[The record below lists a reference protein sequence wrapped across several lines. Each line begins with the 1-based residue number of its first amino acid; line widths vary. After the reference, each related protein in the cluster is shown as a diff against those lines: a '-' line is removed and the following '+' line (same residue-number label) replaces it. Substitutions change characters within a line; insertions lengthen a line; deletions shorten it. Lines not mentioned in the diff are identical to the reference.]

1 MAKTQRSDPYKQ
13 FNIRSRKFTF
23 LSNKNLSG
31 SRKLRR
37 IKSLLALYLATFVL
51 RLGFGQI
58 ALILPWKLADL
69 GVSFQSLGFIMA
81 SNSLAEMLAAFPAG
95 FFSDRFKR
103 KPIIVVGLA
112 GASFSFLLYLL
123 ANSGKMLFL
132 AHATLG
138 IFEAMT
144 ISPVLAA
151 IVDRTTVGERGQAM
165 GLYNSAVTASYILG
179 PAFAGI
185 VSGKWGKNVPFILSS
200 IMAFISMILVLF
212 LLKEEDISK
221 AEAGNILR
229 EFVGAVKEVRTAILL
244 LVWVGASA
252 ILAIGASFIPVYL
265 RGLGF
270 TEYQAGWAFAIL
282 AAILV
287 SSYIIFGRISEAIG
301 KGRMSSFGLVM
312 VSIGAFLIGLGRTG
326 RSMTIG
332 SALIGLGAGSFAPAA
347 MALLAD
353 ISPKN
358 TRGSLMGAYDMSFS
372 LGGFLGPSFAG
383 LIVGKFGFRSLFW
396 FSSLILVVCT
406 IPFALMLREDSKRS
420 LS

>member
-1 MAKTQRSDPYKQ
+1 MQR
-13 FNIRSRKFTF
+13 IE
-23 LSNKNLSG
+23 
-31 SRKLRR
+31 
-37 IKSLLALYLATFVL
+37 SLLALYLATFVL

-58 ALILPWKLADL
+58 ALLLPWKLTDL
-69 GVSFQSLGFIMA
+69 GVPIQSLGFIIA

-95 FFSDRFKR
+95 FLSDRFKR

-112 GASFSFLLYLL
+112 GASVSFLLYVL
-123 ANSGKMLFL
+123 ANSGKMLFF

-138 IFEAMT
+138 VFEAMT

-179 PAFAGI
+179 PAIAGI
-185 VSGKWGKNVPFILSS
+185 ISGKLGRDFPFYLSS
-200 IMAFISMILVLF
+200 LMALISMILLIFF
-212 LLKEEDISK
+212 LREEEIPKMKAKNILKEFI
-221 AEAGNILR
+221 
-229 EFVGAVKEVRTAILL
+229 GAVRDIRTAILL

-265 RGLGF
+265 KGIGF
-270 TEYQAGWAFAIL
+270 TEYQAGYTFAIL

-287 SSYIIFGRISEAIG
+287 LSYAIFGRISETIG
-301 KGRMSSFGLVM
+301 KSRMSLFGLAM
-312 VSIGAFLIGLGRTG
+312 VGIGVFFIGLGRSG

-332 SALIGLGAGSFAPAA
+332 SAFIGIGAGSFAPAA

-353 ISPKN
+353 LSPRS
-358 TRGSLMGAYDMSFS
+358 TRGSLMGAYDMSFA

-383 LIVGKFGFRSLFW
+383 LIVSRFGFRSLFW
-396 FSSLILVVCT
+396 FSSLILLICIV
-406 IPFALMLREDSKRS
+406 PFAIMLGEDSRRS
-420 LS
+420 Q